1 MRIALAIIVALGG
14 AACLP
19 FPEDARY
26 RCATHDEC
34 NADERCGPR
43 GVCEPRV
50 AEVDAGHADAEPI
63 ADASGPA
70 DATPR
75 EDAGAPACGFVGN
88 FAGPLDT
95 AAWQLGG
102 VAVHLPGDDGR
113 VRLTATGQ
121 VDAAGAIMRRRRQR
135 ADTFSLELVFQTPAQ
150 GELLSDGLAVG
161 WYDAPSSA
169 IGRFGG
175 GLGYEGLTGI
185 AIEVD
190 TYGNGPSE
198 PTQPFIAVAQ
208 AHGPVAPPT
217 ILAQTPALPE
227 LRTAGPHTL
236 VVEFARGRTRVHLD
250 GAHVLTTTVPS
261 YLPFD
266 ATFGATAGTGLYT
279 ADHDVFALRMS
290 CGLDEGFV
298 GGFRYRRPLSV
309 TNGGVIDVAAGTTM
323 VVPVPHAAW
332 ISSGRARPDGR
343 DLAVYLGR
351 TPLDAQWLDVADV
364 GTDAAQL
371 VVRLPVIVPRGTLAE
386 RLYLY
391 SGDPSGGA
399 LRTDRV
405 FALAERFHGGIPTGG
420 AWSSTWSEVP
430 CEGRAGDPRGSAC
443 VGDWGGAE
451 LTHRVLSLPRLPS
464 LADAVYELALHV
476 GGGMAEAD
484 DLLYLAEGRPPSFLP
499 TAQYVEAAPG
509 DTRAYAILG
518 QSSTTTGWHRPLGT
532 AWRRVRVRHAPP
544 VGVRPSFVLGY
555 LSRPPVDS
563 GQTRVLIDDVT
574 ARRAAEPEL
583 EVVVGPEEE
592 RP

>member
-1 MRIALAIIVALGG
+1 VRIALAIIVALGG

-208 AHGPVAPPT
+208 AHGPVAPAPRSSRRR
-217 ILAQTPALPE
+217 PALPE
-227 LRTAGPHTL
+227 LRTAGP
-236 VVEFARGRTRVHLD
+236 
-250 GAHVLTTTVPS
+250 AHAP
-261 YLPFD
+261 
-266 ATFGATAGTGLYT
+266 
-279 ADHDVFALRMS
+279 
-290 CGLDEGFV
+290 
-298 GGFRYRRPLSV
+298 
-309 TNGGVIDVAAGTTM
+309 GGVSRAVA
-323 VVPVPHAAW
+323 
-332 ISSGRARPDGR
+332 RACTSTGAPRP
-343 DLAVYLGR
+343 
-351 TPLDAQWLDVADV
+351 
-364 GTDAAQL
+364 
-371 VVRLPVIVPRGTLAE
+371 
-386 RLYLY
+386 
-391 SGDPSGGA
+391 
-399 LRTDRV
+399 
-405 FALAERFHGGIPTGG
+405 
-420 AWSSTWSEVP
+420 
-430 CEGRAGDPRGSAC
+430 
-443 VGDWGGAE
+443 
-451 LTHRVLSLPRLPS
+451 
-464 LADAVYELALHV
+464 
-476 GGGMAEAD
+476 
-484 DLLYLAEGRPPSFLP
+484 
-499 TAQYVEAAPG
+499 
-509 DTRAYAILG
+509 
-518 QSSTTTGWHRPLGT
+518 
-532 AWRRVRVRHAPP
+532 
-544 VGVRPSFVLGY
+544 
-555 LSRPPVDS
+555 
-563 GQTRVLIDDVT
+563 
-574 ARRAAEPEL
+574 
-583 EVVVGPEEE
+583 
-592 RP
+592 